1 MSEPVRPSRPSSL
14 CPVSASTSSL
24 IVAEVLRFEEL
35 PLGSRGS
42 RRAVVRWSDGSEGEA
57 LRWYA
62 DLCGHPHK
70 SAYADSAVMPTRA

>member
-1 MSEPVRPSRPSSL
+1 
-14 CPVSASTSSL
+14 VSDL
-24 IVAEVLRFEEL
+24 RVVEVLRFENL
-35 PLGSRGS
+35 PLGSQAS

-70 SAYADSAVMPTRA
+70 SPYAETVVMPRTRLDIAG